1 MNLFLKF
8 LKILLNQFNIF
19 LHKLCTKTD
28 FFIFGFRTVIDVV
41 VTNFWQIALRL
52 RLMTEYKTEIDLDCL
67 IGIETEV
74 NLSQLGVGLK
84 KYIKKFLIQIDLNN
98 VISIY
103 YYITAWFC
111 LNHYCT
117 LSVKPITFISLLKYH
132 CVCLLYDTFHW
143 HFFFLL

>member
-1 MNLFLKF
+1 MYQNR
-8 LKILLNQFNIF
+8 
-19 LHKLCTKTD
+19 

-84 KYIKKFLIQIDLNN
+84 KKYIKN
-98 VISIY
+98 
-103 YYITAWFC
+103 
-111 LNHYCT
+111 
-117 LSVKPITFISLLKYH
+117 SLFK
-132 CVCLLYDTFHW
+132 
-143 HFFFLL
+143 